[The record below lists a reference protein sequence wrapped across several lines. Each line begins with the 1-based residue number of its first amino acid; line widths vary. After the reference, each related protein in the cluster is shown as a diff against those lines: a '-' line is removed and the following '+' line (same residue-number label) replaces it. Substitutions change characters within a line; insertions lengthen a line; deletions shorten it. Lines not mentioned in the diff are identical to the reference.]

1 MRRWARS
8 VFMAAS
14 LWPMAAPANPFS
26 ALPLQPAADIPA
38 SGKILATLENGDYV
52 LPRFSPDARYLA
64 FAHVVMQDNT
74 ELTEIQALD
83 LKTLRLTTLLDA
95 KGSRE
100 FAVYK
105 SYVAGFSWTDA
116 TTLKAGISDGDV
128 NGVDLVFDVAA
139 GKLASKKPFSLADD
153 ASEAEQEPPPD
164 LTAAFPTLPP
174 PVLANA
180 LANGFR
186 AGEKKYVVQKNYW
199 KQDNHVWLLDAGSR
213 QLTRLVNIP
222 EAWIYSLRGGF
233 ASGNAI
239 IMLVAWGQ
247 DAWLAR
253 HAGGRLELLYRF
265 PVKNYQQTA
274 LRVEHTR
281 GERVLFQVSTGADYE
296 KRESFL
302 FVYDRAGLRRIRE
315 SAPVYDLDVDDTGRL
330 LGLSLWKGNSRRL
343 VVREWKDLP

>member
-1 MRRWARS
+1 
-8 VFMAAS
+8 MAAG
-14 LWPMAAPANPFS
+14 LWPMAALANPFS
-26 ALPLQPAADIPA
+26 ALPLLPASDIPV

-64 FAHVVMQDNT
+64 FAHVVMQGNT

-83 LKTLRLTTLLDA
+83 LKTLKVTTLLDA
-95 KGSRE
+95 KGSLE

-105 SYVAGFSWTDA
+105 SFVSGFFWTDA

-139 GKLASKKPFSLADD
+139 GKLVSKKPFSHAGD
-153 ASEAEQEPPPD
+153 ASGTERAPAPD
-164 LTAAFPTLPP
+164 MSAAFPALPP

-186 AGEKKYVVQKNYW
+186 VGEKKYVVQKNYW

-213 QLTRLVNIP
+213 QLTRLVDIP
-222 EAWIYSLRGGF
+222 ETWIYSLRGAF

-239 IMLVAWGQ
+239 ILLVAWGQ
-247 DAWLAR
+247 EAWLAR

-265 PVKNYQQTA
+265 PVKNYQQTE
-274 LRVEHTR
+274 LRVEHAR

-302 FVYDRAGLRRIRE
+302 FVYDRAGLRKIRE
-315 SAPVYDLDVDDTGRL
+315 TAPIYDLDVDVEGRL
-330 LGLSLWKGNSRRL
+330 LCLSLWKGNSRRL
-343 VVREWKDLP
+343 VVREWKDSH

>member
-1 MRRWARS
+1 MRRWVRS
-8 VFMAAS
+8 VFMAAG
-14 LWPMAAPANPFS
+14 LLPAAALANPFS

-38 SGKILATLENGDYV
+38 SGKILATLEDGDYV

-83 LKTLRLTTLLDA
+83 LKTLKLTTLLDA
-95 KGSRE
+95 KASRE

-105 SYVAGFSWTDA
+105 SFVAGFFWTDA

-128 NGVDLVFDVAA
+128 NGVDLIFDVAA
-139 GKLASKKPFSLADD
+139 GKLIARKPFSLADD
-153 ASEAEQEPPPD
+153 APAREEAPSPEM
-164 LTAAFPTLPP
+164 TAAFPSMPP

-199 KQDNHVWLLDAGSR
+199 KQDNHIWLLDAGSK
-213 QLTRLVNIP
+213 QLTKLVNIP
-222 EAWIYSLRGGF
+222 EAWIYSLRGAF
-233 ASGNAI
+233 ASGNAV
-239 IMLVAWGQ
+239 IMLVAYGQ
-247 DAWLAR
+247 EAWLAR
-253 HAGGRLELLYRF
+253 HAGGKLELLYRF

-281 GERVLFQVSTGADYE
+281 GEHVLFQVSTGPDYE
-296 KRESFL
+296 RRENFL
-302 FVYDRAGLRRIRE
+302 FVYDRSGLRKIRE
-315 SAPVYDLDVDDTGRL
+315 TAPIYDLDVDNDGRL
-330 LGLSLWKGNSRRL
+330 LCLSLWKGNNRRL
-343 VVREWKDLP
+343 VVREWKDSR

>member
-1 MRRWARS
+1 MRS
-8 VFMAAS
+8 VCVAVC
-14 LWPMAAPANPFS
+14 LWPVLAQANPFS
-26 ALPLQPAADIPA
+26 ALPLQPAQDIPA
-38 SGKILATLENGDYV
+38 SGKILATLEQGDYV

-105 SYVAGFSWTDA
+105 SFVASFFWTDA

-128 NGVDLVFDVAA
+128 NGVNLVFDVAA
-139 GKLASKKPFSLADD
+139 GKLVSKKPFSLADD
-153 ASEAEQEPPPD
+153 TPDREEAPSPE
-164 LTAAFPTLPP
+164 LTAAFPTMPP

-199 KQDNHVWLLDAGSR
+199 KQDNHVWLLDAGSK

-222 EAWIYSLRGGF
+222 EAWIYSLRGAF

-239 IMLVAWGQ
+239 ILLVAYGQ
-247 DAWLAR
+247 EAWLAR

-274 LRVEHTR
+274 LRVEHAR
-281 GERVLFQVSTGADYE
+281 GERVLFQVSTGPDYE
-296 KRESFL
+296 KRENFL
-302 FVYDRAGLRRIRE
+302 FVYDRSGLRRIRE
-315 SAPVYDLDVDDTGRL
+315 TAPIYDLDVDTEGRL
-330 LGLSLWKGNSRRL
+330 LCLSLWKGNNRRL
-343 VVREWKDLP
+343 VVREWKDSR

>member
-1 MRRWARS
+1 MFA
-8 VFMAAS
+8 AAS
-14 LWPMAAPANPFS
+14 LWPAVAHANPFA
-26 ALPLQPAADIPA
+26 ALPLQPAADVPA
-38 SGKILATLENGDYV
+38 SGKILATLEQGDYV

-64 FAHVVMQDNT
+64 FAHVVIQGNT

-83 LKTLRLTTLLDA
+83 LKTLKVTTLLDA
-95 KGSRE
+95 KGSLE

-105 SYVAGFSWTDA
+105 SFVAGFSWTDA

-139 GKLASKKPFSLADD
+139 GKLISKKPFSLADD
-153 ASEAEQEPPPD
+153 APESAAAPSPELA
-164 LTAAFPTLPP
+164 AAFPAMPP

-186 AGEKKYVVQKNYW
+186 AGEKRYVVQKNYW
-199 KQDNHVWLLDAGSR
+199 QQDNHVWLLDAGSG
-213 QLTRLVNIP
+213 QLTRLVDIP
-222 EAWIYSLRGGF
+222 EPWIYSLRGAF
-233 ASGNAI
+233 ASGKAI
-239 IMLVAWGQ
+239 ILLVAWGQ
-247 DAWLAR
+247 EAWLAR

-274 LRVEHTR
+274 LRVEHAR

-296 KRESFL
+296 KRENFL
-302 FVYDRAGLRRIRE
+302 FVYDRSGLRRIRE

-330 LGLSLWKGNSRRL
+330 LCLSLWKGNSRRL